1 MTIDITTKKSH
12 ILVVDDEPDMC
23 HICARALQSRG
34 YEVTAVTNASLAPD
48 LIVQGNYDLLLTD
61 LKMPGI
67 SGLDLALM
75 ALQRDPTAAVVM
87 MTAFA
92 SYEYLHKAMQNG
104 ISDFLSKP
112 FDLSQLMLAVSHA
125 LNRRLLIHDNVRLR
139 ALEALRIDSEILNS
153 TLDYN
158 LLVQYVLDLAVRW
171 STWPAA
177 VLLIGEE
184 QTPLT
189 SVTFFDD
196 QWQLSV
202 RGMEF
207 AHRALSGRVLLTSHG
222 EMFSH
227 AQHVIHTAMA
237 IPMSWGGLQGVLMI
251 GTYDTNPNIP
261 TVTEL
266 MTLLSGQSVAALRNA
281 EMYGEMS
288 NLYRRQRQIEVMKD
302 EFIAIASHELRTPLT
317 MVLGYS
323 DMLMRTIQGD
333 NQTYIEEIRS
343 NALRMREVIDHMSQL
358 QKTSLDNDLQLTTID
373 ISVVVHQVIA
383 QINERFPS
391 IKIRLF
397 SDDVATHPFISD
409 VQWLRVIIVQLLSN
423 AATYAQRD
431 IIDISM
437 QHQYPAFAP
446 VSLASD
452 SQQWLTITV
461 SDQGVGINMREQW
474 NVFTSFVQVDD
485 SLTRSHGGV
494 GVGLA
499 LIYDM
504 VRRLGGFVMMS
515 SKIGVGSTFVV
526 MIPGYQQESTGE

>member
-1 MTIDITTKKSH
+1 
-12 ILVVDDEPDMC
+12 
-23 HICARALQSRG
+23 
-34 YEVTAVTNASLAPD
+34 
-48 LIVQGNYDLLLTD
+48 
-61 LKMPGI
+61 
-67 SGLDLALM
+67 
-75 ALQRDPTAAVVM
+75 
-87 MTAFA
+87 
-92 SYEYLHKAMQNG
+92 
-104 ISDFLSKP
+104 
-112 FDLSQLMLAVSHA
+112 
-125 LNRRLLIHDNVRLR
+125 
-139 ALEALRIDSEILNS
+139 
-153 TLDYN
+153 
-158 LLVQYVLDLAVRW
+158 
-171 STWPAA
+171 
-177 VLLIGEE
+177 
-184 QTPLT
+184 
-189 SVTFFDD
+189 
-196 QWQLSV
+196 
-202 RGMEF
+202 
-207 AHRALSGRVLLTSHG
+207 
-222 EMFSH
+222 MFTH

-333 NQTYIEEIRS
+333 NQTYIEEIHS

>member
-1 MTIDITTKKSH
+1 MTDTTTKKSH

-23 HICARALQSRG
+23 QICARALQSRG

-48 LIVQGNYDLLLTD
+48 MIVQGNYDLLLTD

-67 SGLDLALM
+67 SGLELALM

-92 SYEYLHKAMQNG
+92 SYEHLHQAMQNG

-125 LNRRLLIHDNVRLR
+125 LNRRNLIHDNVRLR

-153 TLDYN
+153 TLDYT

-177 VLLIGEE
+177 ALLIGEE

-189 SVTFFDD
+189 SVTFFDE

-207 AHRALSGRVLLTSHG
+207 AHRALSARSLITSHG
-222 EMFSH
+222 EMFTH
-227 AQHVIHTAMA
+227 AQQVIHTAMA
-237 IPMSWGGLQGVLMI
+237 IPMSWGSLHGVLMI
-251 GTYDTNPNIP
+251 ATNDTEPNIP

-317 MVLGYS
+317 MVLGYA
-323 DMLMRTIQGD
+323 DILTRAIEGD
-333 NQTYIEEIRS
+333 NQTYIEEIRT
-343 NALRMREVIDHMSQL
+343 NALRMREVIDHMAQL

-373 ISVVVHQVIA
+373 VIDVVQQVIT
-383 QINERFPS
+383 QMNERFPS
-391 IKIRLF
+391 IKIGLF
-397 SDDVATHPFISD
+397 NDDAPTNSFISD
-409 VQWLRVIIVQLLSN
+409 LQWLRVIIVQLLTN

-431 IIDISM
+431 TIDIST
-437 QHQYPAFAP
+437 HYQYPAFAP
-446 VSLASD
+446 VPLASD

-461 SDQGVGINMREQW
+461 SDQGVGIDMREQW
-474 NVFTSFVQVDD
+474 NVFASFVQVDD
-485 SLTRSHGGV
+485 SLTRSNGGM

-515 SKIGVGSTFVV
+515 SKVGVGSTFVV